1 MSTVQVPAKSAE
13 SARRMCSAKLTLE
26 NDSHWHSLP
35 TSRKTVDKAEWRLL
49 MCGERGVTREEVAR
63 ILRGL
68 DPDTISSETRRI
80 VSHVSPWYDSAF
92 DPDCPRQVNQVV
104 RVTVTP
110 EDMTPENVAAC
121 MDAIN
126 SYSRSTVTGRM
137 SSTQPNI
144 QHIPKE
150 KPMSKPIE
158 ITTKTLVNGND
169 ISGYSDAELYEMIAS
184 EEKKIAE
191 LNKIENK
198 PKRLVAE
205 IEKRQAGIQALVNY
219 LDSKAD

>member
-1 MSTVQVPAKSAE
+1 MNTVQIPAKSAE

-26 NDSHWHSLP
+26 NDSVWYNLP
-35 TSRKTVDKAEWRLL
+35 VPKRTVESACWRLL
-49 MCGERGVTREEVAR
+49 ACGEREVTNGEVER
-63 ILRGL
+63 VLRGL
-68 DPDTISSETRRI
+68 DPNTLSSETRRR
-80 VSHVSPWYDSAF
+80 VAYVSPWYDSVF
-92 DPDCPRQVNQVV
+92 DPDCSRQVDQLV
-104 RVTVTP
+104 RFTVAP
-110 EDMTPENVAAC
+110 ADVTPENVAAC
-121 MDAIN
+121 MDAI
-126 SYSRSTVTGRM
+126 SYYSRSTVTGRM

-144 QHIPKE
+144 QQLPKE

-158 ITTKTLVNGND
+158 ITTKTLINGSD

-198 PKRLVAE
+198 PKRLIAE
-205 IEKRQAGIQALVNY
+205 IEKRKAGIQALVNY

>member
-1 MSTVQVPAKSAE
+1 MSEVQVPAKSVE

-26 NDSHWHSLP
+26 NDAVWHSTP
-35 TSRKTVDKAEWRLL
+35 AVKKTIATAEWWLTL
-49 MCGERGVTREEVAR
+49 CGETSVTNEEIMRVLKGMGEDA
-63 ILRGL
+63 LSAG
-68 DPDTISSETRRI
+68 TR
-80 VSHVSPWYDSAF
+80 HALKGVSPWYDTAF

-121 MDAIN
+121 MAAIN

-144 QHIPKE
+144 QQLPKE
-150 KPMSKPIE
+150 KPMSTPIE